1 MFHMIRYSLP
11 QYVAGCSRAACGL
24 RLADC
29 GLLTIGLANEVD
41 THILQPVTF
50 QVPGSRFDPRGSDG
64 D

>member
-1 MFHMIRYSLP
+1 MWQALGV
-11 QYVAGCSRAACGL
+11 QLAACGL
-24 RLADC
+24 LA
-29 GLLTIGLANEVD
+29 IGPANEVD